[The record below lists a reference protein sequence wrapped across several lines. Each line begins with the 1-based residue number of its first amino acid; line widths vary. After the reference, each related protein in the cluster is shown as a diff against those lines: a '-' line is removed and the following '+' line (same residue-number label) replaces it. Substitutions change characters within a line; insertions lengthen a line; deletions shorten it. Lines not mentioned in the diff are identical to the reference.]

1 MNNTTQSTLGNNRED
16 YVLLLD
22 GTSISKGFF
31 NNIFKQ
37 VEGMMAAIKRDKH
50 YTLKEICGDRFWRR
64 LDTGDRIMAGK
75 CMALIVTEMKLPFVF
90 QDKNSANALLYK
102 LA

>member
-1 MNNTTQSTLGNNRED
+1 MNNTTQPTPGNNREG

-22 GTSISKGFF
+22 GSSVSKGFF
-31 NNIFKQ
+31 DKIFKQ
-37 VEGMMAAIKRDKH
+37 VEGVMAAMKRDKH

-64 LDTGDRIMAGK
+64 LGTGDQIMAGK

-90 QDKNSANALLYK
+90 QGKNSANALLYK